1 MIQAIAILIIAAL
14 VAADQIIKLV
24 VINNLSNGGYVEVLF
39 GLLRFRY
46 VENTGA
52 AFSSFQNQTTFLTI
66 FTLAVIAVILF
77 VLLTKKIKPG
87 LMYWSLVVVVAGGLG
102 NFIDRLFRGFV
113 IDYIEPTFINFAVFN
128 FADCCVTVGAALLIF
143 STLYDMIKENK
154 AYLSDKKAEDSGK
167 EKG

>member
-1 MIQAIAILIIAAL
+1 MIQAIVILVIAAL
-14 VAADQIIKLV
+14 VAVDQVIKIV
-24 VINNLSNGGYVEVLF
+24 VVNNLSQGGYVEALF

-52 AFSSFQNQTTFLTI
+52 AFSSLQNQTTFLTI
-66 FTLAVIAVILF
+66 FTLAVIVAILF

-113 IDYIEPTFINFAVFN
+113 VDYIEPTFIDFAVFN
-128 FADCCVTVGAALLIF
+128 FADCCVTVGAGLLIIA
-143 STLYDMIKENK
+143 TLYDMIKENK
-154 AYLSDKKAEDSGK
+154 AYLSDKKSESSGN
-167 EKG
+167 ENG